1 MHNYLFEDNGRE
13 FVITSPTISE
23 AIMESL
29 MMVLDGK
36 AERPMFRREVSDT

>member
-1 MHNYLFEDNGRE
+1 MRKFLFNDNGRE
-13 FVITSPTISE
+13 IVITSPTISE

-36 AERPMFRREVSDT
+36 ADHPMFMGELSE